1 MENIFQKIPK
11 VRKVNNDVSSE
22 NKKYVVK
29 NRKKVDANI
38 LLAIFFLFYI
48 KFKENPIFA
57 VLLVLP
63 FLVINYIINNYF
75 L

>member
-1 MENIFQKIPK
+1 MENIFKKIPK

-29 NRKKVDANI
+29 NRKKVESNI

-48 KFKENPIFA
+48 
-57 VLLVLP
+57 
-63 FLVINYIINNYF
+63 
-75 L
+75 